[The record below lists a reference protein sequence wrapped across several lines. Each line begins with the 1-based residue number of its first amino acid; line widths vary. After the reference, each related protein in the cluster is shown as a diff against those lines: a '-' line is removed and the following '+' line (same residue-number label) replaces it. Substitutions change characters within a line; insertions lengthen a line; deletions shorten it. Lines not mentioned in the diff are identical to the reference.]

1 MESREAVLSDVL
13 EFRDKKA
20 RIQEQMAESI
30 PNGIVVSLGM
40 NIPGP
45 VKCGPSI
52 YRAFQEGRK
61 ELEWILNETGTGI
74 RKSVILEEKAGY
86 AAVYL
91 IGGYMDDA
99 EIKGDQRG
107 PSDALKIKER
117 TVELEETHL
126 LGRLFDI
133 DVFDRGKQP
142 LTRQMVGAD
151 RRKCLICGR
160 DAKECGRN
168 RTHTVSE
175 LQEAVF
181 EMIENWSAEQ
191 EI

>member
-1 MESREAVLSDVL
+1 MEGREATLSDVL

-20 RIQEQMAESI
+20 GIQEQMAKSI
-30 PNGIVVSLGM
+30 PGGIVVSLGM

-52 YRAFQEGRK
+52 HRAFQEGRE
-61 ELEWILNETGTGI
+61 ELEWILQESGTEI
-74 RKSVILEEKAGY
+74 QKIVELEETAGY

-91 IGGYMDDA
+91 TDGHSYDT
-99 EIKGDQRG
+99 ESRK
-107 PSDALKIKER
+107 DALKIKER
-117 TVELEETHL
+117 TVELEETHP

-133 DVFDRGKQP
+133 DVFDRGTQP

-168 RTHTVSE
+168 RTHTVRE

-181 EMIENWSAEQ
+181 EIIEDWSKER
-191 EI
+191 EL